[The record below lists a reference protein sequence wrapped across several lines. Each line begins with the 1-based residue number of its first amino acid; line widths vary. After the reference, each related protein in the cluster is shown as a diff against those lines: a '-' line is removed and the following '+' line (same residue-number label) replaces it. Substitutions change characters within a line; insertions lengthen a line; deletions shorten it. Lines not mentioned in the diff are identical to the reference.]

1 MGINKAANLNNKS
14 ILRKRLNKVRS
25 ILKMNQYFF
34 WNLIALLSAK
44 WHLRRADLRGK
55 KIRLW
60 GNLATEIEGQLI
72 VHDRVRLSSR
82 ITPIELAVH
91 QGGKLEIG
99 ENTYINYGTSISS
112 YKSVIVGTDCNIGT
126 YVNITDN
133 NFHRIEPERRSE
145 LPESLPVVIGNN
157 VWLGTRVIVLPGVK
171 IGEGSVIG
179 AGSVVT
185 KDIPPRVIAGGVPA
199 KVIRTI

>member
-1 MGINKAANLNNKS
+1 
-14 ILRKRLNKVRS
+14 
-25 ILKMNQYFF
+25 MNQDIF
-34 WNLIALLSAK
+34 WNILAVLSAK
-44 WHLRRADLRGK
+44 WHLRSADLHGR

-60 GNLATEIEGQLI
+60 GKLAMEIEGQLI
-72 VHDRVRLSSR
+72 IHDRVRLSSR

-91 QGGKLEIG
+91 KDGILEIG

-112 YKSVIVGTDCNIGT
+112 YKSVIIGSDCNIGT
-126 YVNITDN
+126 YANITDN

-145 LPESLPVVIGNN
+145 LPESHPVVIGNN
-157 VWLGTRVIVLPGVK
+157 VWLGARVIILPGVK

-185 KDIPPRVIAGGVPA
+185 KDIPSRVIGVGVPA
-199 KVIRTI
+199 NVIREI

>member
-1 MGINKAANLNNKS
+1 
-14 ILRKRLNKVRS
+14 
-25 ILKMNQYFF
+25 MNQDLL
-34 WNLIALLSAK
+34 WKLIAVLSAK
-44 WHLRRADLRGK
+44 WYLRKAELRGR

-60 GNLATEIEGQLI
+60 GNLVTEIEGQLI
-72 VHDRVRLSSR
+72 IQDRVRLSSR

-112 YKSVIVGTDCNIGT
+112 YQSVIIGRDCNIGT

-133 NFHRIEPERRSE
+133 NFHQIEPERRSE

-185 KDIPPRVIAGGVPA
+185 RDIPFRVVAAGVPA
-199 KVIRTI
+199 KVIRKI